1 MRRLVDEGGIAVVR
15 RSRLSANTSAV
26 DGGGIYAAGSLT
38 VEDSVITGNGG
49 RYGGGI
55 SARGAAISLS
65 NSSFVGNRAEYGA
78 GVMDV
83 TPPIDRFS
91 IDLLRWHVA

>member
-1 MRRLVDEGGIAVVR
+1 MAEPAPDELSRLRAEIDRLDDAVVDLLLERIAVVR

-55 SARGAAISLS
+55 SARGAAVNHSRRKGSRTRL
-65 NSSFVGNRAEYGA
+65 
-78 GVMDV
+78 
-83 TPPIDRFS
+83 
-91 IDLLRWHVA
+91 